1 MLDGA
6 NAAFASPIVGAA
18 IQPLLD
24 RPPSETLLA
33 GISLPRV
40 DHRYDPI
47 RNVTD
52 ALLASTRHLPH
63 RRVSRIDTCAAH
75 NVHAHAAVVQRGHG
89 LTLVIS
95 HLYTRQRFHG
105 FVKKLLLYCHYHEIA
120 RIVVVWHFVRL
131 TPPTMGKSVS
141 MPLCVHF
148 DPQCR
153 HLMRKRIYLAC
164 PDRLVTVFV
173 VLFSTFVLRRSL
185 RLRRQCDGSFFS
197 TKRG

>member
-1 MLDGA
+1 MNASLCVLFMQFCRYPLLDGA

-24 RPPSETLLA
+24 HPPTETLLT
-33 GISLPRV
+33 GVFLPRV
-40 DHRYDPI
+40 DHRYDPV

-75 NVHAHAAVVQRGHG
+75 NPRAHAAVVQREHG
-89 LTLVIS
+89 ITLVIS

-105 FVKKLLLYCHYHEIA
+105 FVKKLLQYCLYHEIA

-141 MPLCVHF
+141 VSVSL
-148 DPQCR
+148 
-153 HLMRKRIYLAC
+153 YL
-164 PDRLVTVFV
+164 
-173 VLFSTFVLRRSL
+173 
-185 RLRRQCDGSFFS
+185 
-197 TKRG
+197 